1 MTTPSNPNASKR
13 SALRTF
19 IEYLGRGATP
29 VDGYWFDGYGFDQ
42 VSLAGRKAPG
52 IRKVSAPQVSTSPSA
67 RRLDKCVPAAPGT

>member
-1 MTTPSNPNASKR
+1 MNSGNSPNASKK
-13 SALRTF
+13 STLRTF

-52 IRKVSAPQVSTSPSA
+52 IHKVSAPLVSTSPGA
-67 RRLDKCVPAAPGT
+67 PRLDKCAPATPGT